1 MSLSPQ
7 VCKKSYKVKI
17 PTLGENCEFW
27 LITVT
32 DESGITNPNKDH
44 AYLTDSGKLYIY
56 NGKTLIQV
64 NCDIC
69 FTQEE
74 RDKLEGI
81 EEGAN
86 KYVLPVATDNALG
99 GIKTGFTQ
107 TEKQYAVEV
116 TEEGQA
122 YVTVPWT
129 DTVYTLPV
137 ADTDTLGGVKL
148 GYSQNGKNYPVVK
161 DSEGNIYVAVPWEEY
176 SLPQAETNTLGGIK
190 TGYEQ
195 QGQNYP
201 VLVDVDGNAYVNVP
215 WTYTDTK
222 YNVVSTTENG
232 LAPMLPSD
240 ENASK
245 RFLNGDGEWVVGTD
259 NSINGVTQIGSSFS
273 GETSDC
279 GVEITK
285 VVGKTVQ
292 QTTNGYQ
299 LFDASKLPTTSA
311 GGATVTNNND
321 GSFTISGSGNL
332 TGTFSNLFNYSKEES
347 LKLLKVG
354 TYKSNTENTTP
365 QIRFGLRNASTMNYV
380 SNKCITGSIKSITLT
395 EEDIQSVEDGTNV
408 LSIGFYGSN
417 NNAIVTGTV
426 KPMIYIDG
434 DGTFEEFTGGQPA
447 PNPDYAIPIQNVE
460 ISEIKSTGKNVLPFP
475 YLFGDVGY
483 KTTQK
488 GITFECLS
496 DKGIKISGTAT
507 DTVWIDISDLDYG
520 NKYFNTN
527 IANDIYSVKLFDEN
541 NTGLFIGYN
550 SNNKITSINIYK
562 DETVD
567 TIVYPMISKG
577 EISDYEAP
585 KGYNTVDT
593 SLTLA
598 QDDIYQQGTITR
610 ARKQVV
616 FDGSSDEGWS
626 INVGNVNGY
635 FRTFIDIPDCSKIDS
650 DSLLK
655 IKCNRFATEPSIG
668 YWINPTKNAI
678 VNVGS
683 SVNGRIAICF
693 DGVSTVDEWKSW
705 LQSHPL
711 KIEYPLLTPTTE
723 EFKVP
728 TIPSYYP
735 FTNVSTDSEVE
746 PEITFMP
753 LPYTTCLVGEATE
766 EESGYMPPLSG
777 NSNEFL
783 NGNGEWSVPSGYTL
797 PTASSSTLGGV
808 KIGENITISSGTI
821 SLTKANVV
829 SALGYTPPTTN
840 TTYSLATTSAS
851 GLLRQLSGNTSQFLN
866 GNGQWA
872 TPPNTTYGVAT
883 TSTNGLMSATDK
895 SRLDQ
900 LWAKFDSMVFFTED

>member
-1 MSLSPQ
+1 M
-7 VCKKSYKVKI
+7 
-17 PTLGENCEFW
+17 
-27 LITVT
+27 ITVT

-86 KYVLPVATDNALG
+86 KYVLPVATDNDLG

-190 TGYEQ
+190 TGYEK

-201 VLVDVDGNAYVNVP
+201 VLVDIDGNAYVNVP
-215 WTYTDTK
+215 WADTDTK

-232 LAPMLPSD
+232 LAPMLPT
-240 ENASK
+240 ENADK
-245 RFLNGDGEWVVGTD
+245 KFLNGDGEWVEV
-259 NSINGVTQIGSSFS
+259 NESINGNTVTGSTFS

-279 GVEITK
+279 GVQILEAQ
-285 VVGKTVQ
+285 GKTVQ

-299 LFDASKLPTTSA
+299 LFDASKIATKSQ
-311 GGATVTNNND
+311 GGATVTNNGD

-332 TGTFSNLFNYSKEES
+332 TEKHVAYYRVSNEDIV
-347 LKLLKVG
+347 KLLKVG
-354 TYKSNTENTTP
+354 TLKLLNNDTVPNLVINFVVNGKETP
-365 QIRFGLRNASTMNYV
+365 GLGEPNNSFEITQNMLNDPTFEMVVYMFGQQGSQI
-380 SNKCITGSIKSITLT
+380 K
-395 EEDIQSVEDGTNV
+395 
-408 LSIGFYGSN
+408 
-417 NNAIVTGTV
+417 TGTI
-426 KPMIYIDG
+426 KPMLYQDG
-434 DGTFEEFTGGQPA
+434 DGTWEPYTGGKPA
-447 PNPDYAIPIQNVE
+447 PNPDYPMEIENVKITEITSRGRNLLPLSLTENTMNGVTVKKQSDGSVIAI
-460 ISEIKSTGKNVLPFP
+460 
-475 YLFGDVGY
+475 
-483 KTTQK
+483 
-488 GITFECLS
+488 
-496 DKGIKISGTAT
+496 GTAT
-507 DTVWIDISDLDYG
+507 ALTIFSIGTILLKSGVNYFVSGCPANGSRETYSIDLRDSTWTVIKGNNADYDNG
-520 NKYFNTN
+520 SGYVVNGTGGKAYYSIRILQGVTLNN
-527 IANDIYSVKLFDEN
+527 IIFK
-541 NTGLFIGYN
+541 
-550 SNNKITSINIYK
+550 
-562 DETVD
+562 
-567 TIVYPMISKG
+567 PMIIKG
-577 EISDYEAP
+577 TESREFEPYKSDTTE
-585 KGYNTVDT
+585 T

-598 QDDIYQQGTITR
+598 EGDTYENGQVTR
-610 ARKQVV
+610 VRKQVT
-616 FDGSSDEGWS
+616 FDGSSDETWGMLS
-626 INVGNVNGY
+626 ATSENQNIVFVCSNPKVEIENYSTDY
-635 FRTFIDIPDCSKIDS
+635 F
-650 DSLLK
+650 
-655 IKCNRFATEPSIG
+655 CNMSPPNSTNAAGDTEGTYVYNSTLRIALDRE
-668 YWINPTKNAI
+668 KA
-678 VNVGS
+678 S
-683 SVNGRIAICF
+683 SVEELRTWL
-693 DGVSTVDEWKSW
+693 STHNLIV
-705 LQSHPL
+705 
-711 KIEYPLLTPTTE
+711 EYELETPTTE
-723 EFKVP
+723 ELKIP
-728 TIPSYYP
+728 TVPSYFPY
-735 FTNVSTDSEVE
+735 TEVSTDSEVD
-746 PEITFMP
+746 PEITFRP
-753 LPYTTCLVGEATE
+753 LPFTTCLVGEATE
-766 EESGYMPPLSG
+766 EESGYIPPLSG

-783 NGNGEWSVPSGYTL
+783 NGNGEWTTPSGYTL
-797 PTASSSTLGGV
+797 PQASTTTLGGV
-808 KIGENITISSGTI
+808 KIGSNITVSSGTI

-883 TSTNGLMSATDK
+883 TSKNGLMSATDK

>member
-32 DESGITNPNKDH
+32 DESGITNPSKDH

-122 YVTVPWT
+122 YVTVPWN

-161 DSEGNIYVAVPWEEY
+161 DSEGKIYVAVPWEEY

-190 TGYEQ
+190 TGYEK

-215 WTYTDTK
+215 WTNTDTK

-232 LAPMLPSD
+232 LAPMLPT
-240 ENASK
+240 ENAEK
-245 RFLNGDGEWVVGTD
+245 KFLNGDGEWVEV
-259 NSINGVTQIGSSFS
+259 NESINGNTVTGSTFS

-285 VVGKTVQ
+285 VVGKTTQ

-299 LFDASKLPTTSA
+299 LFDASKLPTKSQ

-321 GSFTISGSGNL
+321 GSFTISGNGSL
-332 TGTFSNLFNYSKEES
+332 TDNFHFFYTYTHDET
-347 LKLLKVG
+347 LKLLKKGNLYLKGTKARPSVG
-354 TYKSNTENTTP
+354 ILLAKESGNYFDKSLKLEDSVSAEITQEMLNDPNSRL
-365 QIRFGLRNASTMNYV
+365 QIY
-380 SNKCITGSIKSITLT
+380 
-395 EEDIQSVEDGTNV
+395 
-408 LSIGFYGSN
+408 FYGREGET
-417 NNAIVTGTV
+417 IVSGAF
-426 KPMIYIDG
+426 KPMLYQDG
-434 DGTFEEFTGGQPA
+434 DGTWEPFTGGKPA
-447 PNPDYAIPIQNVE
+447 PNPDYAMDIENAE
-460 ISEIKSTGKNVLPFP
+460 ISEIVSYGKNIIANIPSDGVVHTRCTYRFN
-475 YLFGDVGY
+475 DVTKELTVNATGNDAYVGEVSSKGNSY
-483 KTTQK
+483 KTTNGTLYLVPKNATKVYFRSEK
-488 GITFECLS
+488 GVFNSVNITFYNEE
-496 DKGIKISGTAT
+496 KISLGFAGLNYTIPKNTKYVSFRIGVNPSTSGTSY
-507 DTVWIDISDLDYG
+507 SDRVY
-520 NKYFNTN
+520 
-527 IANDIYSVKLFDEN
+527 ASFDEIS
-541 NTGLFIGYN
+541 GDY
-550 SNNKITSINIYK
+550 
-562 DETVD
+562 VD
-567 TIVYPMISKG
+567 G
-577 EISDYEAP
+577 NYEE
-585 KGYNTVDT
+585 VET

-616 FDGSSDEGWS
+616 FDGSSDEIFSMEAIGTTNRFITDILESHPS
-626 INVGNVNGY
+626 ISTPNG
-635 FRTFIDIPDCSKIDS
+635 I
-650 DSLLK
+650 
-655 IKCNRFATEPSIG
+655 CNRFKFEGNYTIDKEHFYVQRNQVYIF
-668 YWINPTKNAI
+668 INADR
-678 VNVGS
+678 VNS
-683 SVNGRIAICF
+683 KEELRQWL
-693 DGVSTVDEWKSW
+693 STHNTVV
-705 LQSHPL
+705 
-711 KIEYPLLTPTTE
+711 EYELATPTTE

-728 TIPSYYP
+728 TIPSYEPYTEIS
-735 FTNVSTDSEVE
+735 TNSVVDPT
-746 PEITFMP
+746 ITFRP
-753 LPYTTCLVGEATE
+753 LPFTTCLVGEATE

-783 NGNGEWSVPSGYTL
+783 NGNG
-797 PTASSSTLGGV
+797 
-808 KIGENITISSGTI
+808 
-821 SLTKANVV
+821 
-829 SALGYTPPTTN
+829 
-840 TTYSLATTSAS
+840 
-851 GLLRQLSGNTSQFLN
+851 
-866 GNGQWA
+866 QWA

-883 TSTNGLMSATDK
+883 TSKNGLMSATDK